1 MQKLS
6 IITINKNNAAGLEK
20 TMQSVI
26 CQTYTDFEY
35 IIIDGASDDESI
47 EKIKKYSD
55 IIQYWVSE
63 PDTGIYNAM
72 NKGIRK
78 AQGDYCLFLNSGDYL
93 VSPETLDNAFKE
105 ISNNPADI
113 YYSDVMLSDGRLKQ
127 FPDTWTANYLF
138 QAHINHQN
146 SFIKRSLFYE
156 HGFYNENLK
165 IASDWEFFLNE
176 LWRYKSTFFHIKTN
190 ISIYDRQGISS
201 RNKEILRMEDL
212 IVLKNVFQELAG
224 IIIQYRDFRKT
235 IYYDIIENHY
245 DTKFLRFLLKV
256 YRKVFRIA
264 RRIIP
269 FKEKHRP
276 L

>member
-6 IITINKNNAAGLEK
+6 IITINKNNAAGLER

-55 IIQYWVSE
+55 NIQYWVSE

-201 RNKEILRMEDL
+201 RNKEILRAEDL
-212 IVLKNVFQELAG
+212 IVFKNVFQELAG